1 MSCKQILCQDKKIA
15 ASHQQIS
22 SPVLVHQKHVN
33 MSRRKQARPIRAL
46 KNSKEEDEDGVD
58 KEESE
63 GGKLEEDNTRS
74 STDDYSNEQSIVEP
88 RSSPESD
95 ATTSTPEVLPR
106 EAEEVLGNEVE
117 GRMETSET
125 ESAVKCEPTDLS
137 TVYRCENCSSTFK
150 SVTDLF
156 QHRSG
161 GCLMRGGIDNATTD
175 AESRSTSEDVSDKS
189 HLSDD
194 DLSDTLAMET
204 FGETD
209 QQFYIEHHGSPSKEG
224 PRPYPCQFC
233 SKTFSRLSFLNRHEQ
248 YHEDKMPFRCEE
260 CGRLFKHKRSRD
272 RHMRLHTGDKKYS
285 CPRCGLSFARSDHL
299 KIHIK
304 SRCFKAYPCSHC
316 QQDFGNEADL
326 IEHSQTCHESL
337 KTESPGKEKQMDN
350 KPVSISQSAPKMYSI
365 LTGKEVHMSDGKMD
379 TSTSVVSSDS
389 QDVTMTCIKISPLPR
404 AKVKPLD
411 HGCPFCSTKNFSSV
425 ESLNSHIQKNHKV
438 NDSNP
443 YTCNLCGKV
452 YPSYY
457 NLVEH
462 ISVIH
467 EQDDNDDAT
476 DVDEKSSSKR
486 GGSSKE
492 SSFYICGY
500 CTMKFASMPSLH
512 EHVKRV
518 HAVGGLVSF
527 IEDGKLVC
535 AHCNAGFP
543 SDVALMDHFRNVH
556 GLQNT
561 PHPSKLPCPQ
571 CTKTYPNTK
580 ILHEHIRRSHSQ
592 PLDRMRYPCP
602 YCVKQN
608 LFDSIEQLQL
618 HVEVIHKS
626 EQEPIFLC
634 PYEDCKSHFNSDKDL
649 KIHIQQQHSSH
660 PSTSTS
666 LQQLR
671 ESPRTQTPPRSSSS
685 TPTNVKTKT
694 SPASN
699 NDFHV
704 SEDSNSDTH
713 ISCPICQKKFSK
725 EEEMYKHSLVHFKD
739 ETLEYACKDC
749 GKLFKRPDEL
759 QKHLFE
765 IHAHHL
771 YKCSLCKEI
780 FDCKVSIQV
789 HFAVKHSNETKS
801 MGCIKCGLPFPTEM
815 ELLKHVK
822 VDHLNILNYHK
833 CLFCNH
839 SFSSEV
845 DLQCHLVTH
854 SQIYKC
860 SVCHVPFGSKEAFQ
874 EHLKTMHQS
883 ASPPVRLE
891 KEDQRNETTKIS
903 KKRPGENEVKIGENS
918 MEEDVGQEGCFVCQI
933 CDDKFP
939 LKMLLDLHHQSKHN
953 LRARSVSTSP
963 ASTSSPK
970 EEVIDMA
977 KYSCVVCSK
986 SFPSRQKVLD
996 HVHCHA
1002 SRGTSSSPEGGSAPN
1017 AAPSCVCHFCQR
1029 SVKTEADFMWHTQV
1043 HQTDISTP
1051 SNHVRCV
1058 VCLQLLPPAELS
1070 IHVQFHLPVHLS
1082 REVFLCYICGKTYVG
1097 RSEVIP
1103 KLDEFGRSYFVC
1115 VSCSHGSRDNSADKT
1130 ASPSQQPLQQPKY
1143 SVRCHK
1149 CNVKFETQAELASH
1163 LPTHQNKT
1171 YQCIKCQRTF
1181 GSEAEIKL
1189 HVTSHVL
1196 AEGILHECKL
1206 CHMVLD
1212 SPAKLQCHLIEHTF
1226 PDREYTCPVCKAVF
1240 ASAQDIQGHAIE
1252 HGMDARQHLCTQCNQ
1267 AFFFSAELENHLLS
1281 RPHHQESKS
1290 FQCGDCNMSYSSL
1303 ADLSEHMKGHQAR
1316 TKRYRCSV
1324 CDESFTSS
1332 DQVQQHYFNH
1342 HSIPKETTNPQE
1354 YQCFYCDKT
1363 FPGVSNLQG
1372 HMKVHSEGKK
1382 YTCPECNK
1390 VFALERNLTVHM
1402 RSHNSEKP
1410 FQCPICEKR
1419 FARKEHRK
1427 MHMKSH
1433 SGFKSFLCPLC
1444 DKMFARKI
1452 QLREHM
1458 RSHSGQALRTSLHR
1472 CDICY
1477 ETFTLSKN
1485 LRRHKKRV
1493 HKVFSVSGS
1502 ASTSQQGQDGDTS
1515 KGSSLDDMDVAS
1527 AEVTSS
1533 QDLQPNTE

>member
-1 MSCKQILCQDKKIA
+1 M
-15 ASHQQIS
+15 
-22 SPVLVHQKHVN
+22 
-33 MSRRKQARPIRAL
+33 
-46 KNSKEEDEDGVD
+46 
-58 KEESE
+58 
-63 GGKLEEDNTRS
+63 
-74 STDDYSNEQSIVEP
+74 
-88 RSSPESD
+88 
-95 ATTSTPEVLPR
+95 
-106 EAEEVLGNEVE
+106 
-117 GRMETSET
+117 
-125 ESAVKCEPTDLS
+125 
-137 TVYRCENCSSTFK
+137 
-150 SVTDLF
+150 
-156 QHRSG
+156 
-161 GCLMRGGIDNATTD
+161 
-175 AESRSTSEDVSDKS
+175 
-189 HLSDD
+189 
-194 DLSDTLAMET
+194 
-204 FGETD
+204 
-209 QQFYIEHHGSPSKEG
+209 
-224 PRPYPCQFC
+224 
-233 SKTFSRLSFLNRHEQ
+233 
-248 YHEDKMPFRCEE
+248 
-260 CGRLFKHKRSRD
+260 
-272 RHMRLHTGDKKYS
+272 
-285 CPRCGLSFARSDHL
+285 
-299 KIHIK
+299 
-304 SRCFKAYPCSHC
+304 
-316 QQDFGNEADL
+316 
-326 IEHSQTCHESL
+326 EHSQGCHVQAPNSKDLLNHERKS
-337 KTESPGKEKQMDN
+337 TEMH
-350 KPVSISQSAPKMYSI
+350 VSQAAPKMYSI
-365 LTGKEVHMSDGKMD
+365 LTGKEVMLADGKGE
-379 TSTSVVSSDS
+379 SSQTVGDS
-389 QDVTMTCIKISPLPR
+389 EELTCIKISLPR
-404 AKVKPLD
+404 PKVKPLD
-411 HGCPFCSTKNFSSV
+411 HGCPFCSTKNFKSV

-467 EQDDNDDAT
+467 EHDDDC
-476 DVDEKSSSKR
+476 DVDEKSKR
-486 GGSSKE
+486 SGSSKD

-561 PHPSKLPCPQ
+561 AHPSKLPCPQ

-580 ILHEHIRRSHSQ
+580 ILHEHIRRSHAQ

-602 YCVKQN
+602 YCIKQN

-626 EQEPIFLC
+626 EQEPIYLC
-634 PYEDCKSHFNSDKDL
+634 PQEECKSHFNSDKDL
-649 KIHIQQQHSSH
+649 KLHVQQQHPDHSSNG
-660 PSTSTS
+660 SGS
-666 LQQLR
+666 QQWR
-671 ESPRTQTPPRSSSS
+671 ESPNPS
-685 TPTNVKTKT
+685 TPTRS
-694 SPASN
+694 SPSIPNALKQRLASN
-699 NDFHV
+699 
-704 SEDSNSDTH
+704 SSNSFHQDDLSKNDSH
-713 ISCPICQKKFSK
+713 VSCPICQKKFPV
-725 EEEMYKHSLVHFKD
+725 EDEMYKHSLVHFKD
-739 ETLEYACKDC
+739 ESLEYACKDC

-789 HFAVKHSNETKS
+789 HFAVKHSNETKT
-801 MGCIKCGLPFPTEM
+801 MGCIKCGVPFGTEM
-815 ELLKHVK
+815 DLLKHVK

-839 SFSSEV
+839 TFSSEV

-860 SVCHVPFGSKEAFQ
+860 SACHIPFGSKDAFQ
-874 EHLKTMHQS
+874 EHLKTVHQVPQD
-883 ASPPVRLE
+883 AVLDNEEHRHENGKPP
-891 KEDQRNETTKIS
+891 
-903 KKRPGENEVKIGENS
+903 KKRCLENEGKPGEHPA
-918 MEEDVGQEGCFVCQI
+918 EEDVGQEGCFVCQI

-963 ASTSSPK
+963 ASNPSPK
-970 EEVIDMA
+970 DEIDGI

-986 SFPSRQKVLD
+986 HFSSRQKVLD

-1002 SRGTSSSPEGGSAPN
+1002 SKATSSSPEMVSMSV
-1017 AAPSCVCHFCQR
+1017 PSCVCHFCQR
-1029 SVKTEADFMWHTQV
+1029 PVKTESDFMWHTQV

-1051 SNHVRCV
+1051 SNHVRCI
-1058 VCLQLLPPAELS
+1058 VCLQLLPPSELS
-1070 IHVQFHLPVHLS
+1070 IHVQFHLPVSLA
-1082 REVFLCYICGKTYVG
+1082 REAFLCYICSKTYLS
-1097 RSEVIP
+1097 RSEVTQ
-1103 KLDEFGRSYFVC
+1103 KLDEFGRSYFMC
-1115 VSCSHGSRDNSADKT
+1115 YLCSQRPRETTSEKGSP
-1130 ASPSQQPLQQPKY
+1130 PSNLATLQSKY

-1181 GSEAEIKL
+1181 SSEAEIKL

-1196 AEGILHECKL
+1196 AEGILHECRL

-1226 PDREYTCPVCKAVF
+1226 PDREYACPVCKAVF

-1281 RPHHQESKS
+1281 RPHHQESKT
-1290 FQCGDCNMSYSSL
+1290 FQCGDCNLSCSSL
-1303 ADLSEHMKGHQAR
+1303 ADLSEHMKGHHER
-1316 TKRYRCSV
+1316 PKRYRCSV

-1332 DQVQQHYFNH
+1332 DQVQQHYLNH
-1342 HSIPKETTNPQE
+1342 HSMPKETTAHQE

-1410 FQCPICEKR
+1410 YQCPICEKR

-1427 MHMKSH
+1427 MHIKSH

-1458 RSHSGQALRTSLHR
+1458 RTHSGQSLRTGLHR
-1472 CDICY
+1472 CDICF

-1493 HKVFSVSGS
+1493 HKVFAASSGS
-1502 ASTSQQGQDGDTS
+1502 ASTSSPSQDEDGG
-1515 KGSSLDDMDVAS
+1515 KGSNLEDMDVAS

-1533 QDLQPNTE
+1533 QDLNANME